1 VFPFKTALNTST
13 LMPFSLNVI
22 EQVKIAA
29 DAGYE
34 GIELWMR
41 DIEFYLDNG
50 GTVQELKAVLHDL
63 NIELVNVIAF
73 FKWADADTA
82 IRHEALIQA
91 TKEMQLLAQIGCKY
105 IAAPPFG
112 DVAGVELDEMA
123 NYFEQ
128 LVKIGEEIG
137 VEPILEFWGKAK
149 KLSTIHEALYI
160 LGVSKVEH
168 AKVLLDPF
176 HMHVGGSE
184 LSQIKQLTGNQIG
197 VFHVNDYPAAA
208 TKENLV
214 DADRVFPGEGIS
226 PTTEIA
232 KMLHDVDYSGY
243 ISLELFIDDYK
254 GKTALEVATYG
265 LQTMKKA
272 YASKIN

>member
-1 VFPFKTALNTST
+1 VFPFKAALNTST

-29 DAGYE
+29 DAGYD

-41 DIEFYLDNG
+41 DIESYLDNG

-73 FKWADADTA
+73 FKWADADAA
-82 IRHEALIQA
+82 IRDEALHQA
-91 TKEMQLLAQIGCKY
+91 SKEMQILAQIGCNY

-112 DVAGVELDEMA
+112 DVATVALDDMA

-128 LVKIGEEIG
+128 LVNIGKEIG

-149 KLSTIHEALYI
+149 KLSTINEALYI
-160 LGVSKVEH
+160 LEVCDVEN
-168 AKVLLDPF
+168 AKLLLDPF

-184 LSQIKQLTGNQIG
+184 LSQIKQLAGNQIG
-197 VFHVNDYPAAA
+197 VFHINDYPAAA
-208 TKENLV
+208 KKENLV

-226 PTTEIA
+226 PTTEIT
-232 KMLHDVDYSGY
+232 KMLHGIDYSEY
-243 ISLELFIDDYK
+243 LSLELFIDDYK

-272 YASKIN
+272 YAILD